1 MADADNQDAIDLR
14 DIDDDVGSDG
24 VNAGG
29 WGEFGALAGHAGIE
43 GQQIETVLETVQVA
57 IRVGRAEPLDSSA

>member
-1 MADADNQDAIDLR
+1 MRTTGDADLR

-43 GQQIETVLETVQVA
+43 GQQIETVLETVGE
-57 IRVGRAEPLDSSA
+57 RSAGGPNRSIPSA